1 MNSDFR
7 AVILDFRAGMR
18 KGMWYFTVPKPKQL
32 FFLIY
37 FFLYFTAHHTPNFQL
52 GALYRLTSI

>member
-32 FFLIY
+32 FF
-37 FFLYFTAHHTPNFQL
+37 
-52 GALYRLTSI
+52 